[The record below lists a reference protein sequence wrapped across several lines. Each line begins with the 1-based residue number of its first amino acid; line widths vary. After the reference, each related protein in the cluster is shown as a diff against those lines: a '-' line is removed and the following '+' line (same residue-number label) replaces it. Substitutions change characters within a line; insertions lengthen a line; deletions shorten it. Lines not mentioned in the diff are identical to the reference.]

1 MKTSKVKTVG
11 FLQSFE
17 YNNETYYSHRYAME
31 DGTEIIANHKKMNP
45 IAVGAEVE
53 YEVKGNDKLGNPKG
67 NVKEIKEVMPG
78 TFHGGGGNSYKY
90 QDNSDAILMQ
100 TSLKAVTE
108 MYVAT
113 EDSKKG
119 ICDAQSL
126 VNAAFD
132 IAKASKLKIKELKTI

>member
-1 MKTSKVKTVG
+1 MKISKVKTVD

-17 YNNETYYSHRYAME
+17 YQNETYYSHRYTME

-45 IAVGAEVE
+45 ISVGAEVE

-67 NVKEIKEVMPG
+67 NVKEVKQNN
-78 TFHGGGGNSYKY
+78 FNGGGGKPHDLDQS
-90 QDNSDAILMQ
+90 LMQ
-100 TSLKAVTE
+100 TALDKVTL
-108 MYVAT
+108 MYIAT
-113 EDSKKG
+113 DDSKKG

>member
-1 MKTSKVKTVG
+1 MIMKISKVKSVD

-17 YNNETYYSHRYAME
+17 YNSETYYSHRYTME

-45 IAVGAEVE
+45 ISAGAEVE

-67 NVKEIKEVMPG
+67 NVKEVKQNN
-78 TFHGGGGNSYKY
+78 FNGGGGKSY

-100 TSLKAVTE
+100 TCIKAVVE

-126 VNAAFD
+126 VSAAFD